1 MLVIDDAH
9 ERCTG
14 LKLHDQIDSVLAL
27 GHPAAISCVV
37 ASGDTGYVPRS
48 QAAFKFAG
56 HIPGS
61 TPPKPLLGWQAS
73 AAGLGGHHPQ
83 RAALR
88 MAVFR

>member
-9 ERCTG
+9 ELCTG
-14 LKLHDQIDSVLAL
+14 LKLRDQIDSVLTL

-37 ASGDTGYVPRS
+37 ASGNTGYLPRL

-56 HIPGS
+56 QISGP
-61 TPPKPLLGWQAS
+61 TPPKPLRGWPAS
-73 AAGLGGHHPQ
+73 AAGLGGHHPR